1 MNSNQQISDYIFFY
15 PDVMDKKTCEWI
27 INRYDTT
34 AKWQQSTFS
43 NNYGNTGTSQVA
55 MDEYWIGP
63 PDPYHKDI
71 KKTFDY
77 CVDDYINFHT
87 GILEGQI
94 GREFTDFR
102 INRYGEGGFMKQH
115 IDAIHHSHGQKQG
128 YPHLTSLLF
137 LNDDFEGGD
146 FVLCGDKYIEKIQGS
161 AVVFPSNFMYP
172 HEVKEVT
179 EGKRFSVMTWIL

>member
-43 NNYGNTGTSQVA
+43 NAYKNTGTSQVA
-55 MDEYWIGP
+55 MDEYWIGSQS
-63 PDPYHKDI
+63 PYYKDL
-71 KKTFDY
+71 KESFEY
-77 CVDDYINFHT
+77 CVNDYISVHDKIKST
-87 GILEGQI
+87 EY
-94 GREFTDFR
+94 TDFR

-115 IDAIHHSHGQKQG
+115 IDGIHHSHGQKQG
-128 YPHLTSLLF
+128 YPHITSLIF
-137 LNDDFEGGD
+137 LNDDYEGGE

-179 EGKRFSVMTWIL
+179 DGKRFSVMTWIL

>member
-34 AKWQQSTFS
+34 AKWKESTFS
-43 NNYGNTGTSQVA
+43 TAYNNTGTSKVS
-55 MDEYWIGP
+55 MEEYWIRSQA
-63 PDPYHKDI
+63 PYYKDI
-71 KKTFDY
+71 KKSFEY
-77 CVDDYINFHT
+77 CVNDYISVHDK
-87 GILEGQI
+87 IKIQEY
-94 GREFTDFR
+94 TDFR

-115 IDAIHHSHGQKQG
+115 IDSIHHSHGQKQG
-128 YPHLTSLLF
+128 YPHITSLLF
-137 LNDDFEGGD
+137 LNDDFDGGE

-161 AVVFPSNFMYP
+161 AVVFPSSFMFP

-179 EGKRFSVMTWIL
+179 EGKRFSIMTWIL